1 MSQLPTDRELE
12 ILKVLWTQGEAT
24 VREVS
29 ESLNSSGADLAY
41 TTVLTLLQIMD
52 EKQLVEH
59 RKQGKAYV
67 YRAAIERDSTFQNLA
82 KGFLAKVF
90 DGSLEEYVRGAL
102 DSGSISAKEL
112 DRLSEMVE
120 DKKRQRKKRVRK
132 RGSQ

>member
-1 MSQLPTDRELE
+1 MKPLPTDRELE
-12 ILKVLWTQGEAT
+12 ILKVLWEQGEAT

-29 ESLNSSGADLAY
+29 DALNSAGAELAY

-52 EKQLVEH
+52 EKQLVNF
-59 RKQGKAYV
+59 RKEGKAYV
-67 YRAAIERDSTFQNLA
+67 YRAAIERERTFQGLA

-102 DSGSISAKEL
+102 DSQSISADEL
-112 DRLSEMVE
+112 DRLSELVE
-120 DKKRQRKKRVRK
+120 QKKQQRKKRSRK